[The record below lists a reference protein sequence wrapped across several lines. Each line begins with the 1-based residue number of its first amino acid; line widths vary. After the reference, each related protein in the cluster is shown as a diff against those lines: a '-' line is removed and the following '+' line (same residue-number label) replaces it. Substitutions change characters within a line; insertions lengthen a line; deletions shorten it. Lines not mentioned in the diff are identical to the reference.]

1 MPTGL
6 PPLPS
11 TTESQPSM
19 LKKLIY
25 IAIVLGFSA
34 GVQAQDVRLTDV
46 ELWLKAGAKVDLTQK
61 LRLSFE
67 EQIRFDNDLADL
79 KSYHSE
85 LDFRYEL
92 SDNFDLLAVGR
103 FITRNDN
110 EGANQGF
117 EDRFRYQLGTSYAH
131 RTGQWRFKHRLLY
144 QNQNDLEITK
154 GQGDVHEQFLRLRTN
169 VGYKV
174 KNWKY
179 DPQFRVEYFSPLKT
193 SDTESVNEVR
203 IGFGTEREYKR
214 LGEFGFFFLMDFYKE
229 GSVSFVDQ
237 AFFLKYTYLF

>member
-1 MPTGL
+1 
-6 PPLPS
+6 
-11 TTESQPSM
+11 M

-25 IAIVLGFSA
+25 IAIALGISV

-79 KSYHSE
+79 KNYHTE

-92 SDNFDLLAVGR
+92 SERFDLLAVGR

-110 EGANQGF
+110 EGENQGF
-117 EDRFRYQLGTSYAH
+117 ENRFRYQVGTSYAH

-144 QNQNDLEITK
+144 QNRNDLERTK
-154 GQGDVHEQFLRLRTN
+154 AQGDVHEQFWRLRTN
-169 VGYKV
+169 VEYKI
-174 KNWKY
+174 KDWKY
-179 DPQFRVEYFSPLKT
+179 DPQFRVEYFGTLNPEET
-193 SDTESVNEVR
+193 GAVDQTR
-203 IGFGTEREYKR
+203 IGFGTEREYDK

-229 GSVSFVDQ
+229 GGVSFVDQ